1 MPRILPLVLILSLPV
16 TAISCS
22 SGRNLK
28 RSPVGTEQ
36 VVQRIPSKTPKWV
49 EIPFEETKKKLFFK
63 GEASGVHD
71 TALGLRQAKAHA
83 IQNLVEAIR
92 LKARSEFSEAVR
104 GVNASER
111 SLGRYLDSVVA
122 WTSDNV
128 EVAGITPDAEYRE
141 KVLVRQ
147 STGVEYRYNCAVRLA
162 ISKDDYLRAR
172 KGAVQQALAVFQ
184 DEEARRLA
192 EEAKKKLGP

>member
-1 MPRILPLVLILSLPV
+1 MPRILAVILIVSLPV
-16 TAISCS
+16 AAISCS
-22 SGRNLK
+22 GGGKLK

-36 VVQRIPSKTPKWV
+36 VVQRVPPKTPKWV

-71 TALGLRQAKAHA
+71 AALGLRQAKAHA
-83 IQNLVEAIR
+83 IQNMIEAIR

-111 SLGRYLDSVVA
+111 SLGHYLDSVVA

-141 KVLVRQ
+141 KVLVRRA
-147 STGVEYRYNCAVRLA
+147 SGVEYRYNCAVRLV
-162 ISKDDYLRAR
+162 ISRDDYLRAR
-172 KGAVQQALAVFQ
+172 EGAVQQALAVFQ

-192 EEAKKKLGP
+192 EEAKRKLEQ